1 MEENKDKIGNDDAVE
16 GRIIDV
22 EPQVEE
28 EAKPRPES
36 GQDSDT
42 DSNNDKH
49 NSSVETPAPS
59 FKTALPLVLAIVA
72 MVAITA
78 SWIAGYRYWQ
88 NLKAD
93 LTVMQQRI
101 NSTLEQQ
108 QQLNQEIE
116 QASIELDQQK
126 QSIAKQAARTAEQDE
141 KIRQESEQLSRQT
154 EIMQLAV
161 DQVSQKIGRS
171 NNQWQLAEAE
181 SLMRIANQRLSLN
194 RDIDTAISALQQADQ
209 KLLQSGNLGLT
220 EIRNALAEEINQ
232 LKSVNLPDITGMAA
246 TLQSLSQQVNQLKPA
261 GTTLT
266 PTSGESTEDEQQA
279 GRSLDTLLE
288 DTWNG
293 FKQLVVVRKHEQ
305 PVSAML
311 PPSQQYFLYQNLQL
325 QLETA
330 RLALLRKETIIF
342 HSSLDTAIEWI
353 NSFFDPAEA
362 TASNM
367 LNTLQTLKATEL
379 SPEIPNISTSLEQLS
394 QYREARQ

>member
-1 MEENKDKIGNDDAVE
+1 MEENKEKLGSDDAVE

-22 EPQVEE
+22 EPEIEKEE
-28 EAKPRPES
+28 KPSPDS
-36 GQDSDT
+36 GSEKHQDSDEKT
-42 DSNNDKH
+42 GQ
-49 NSSVETPAPS
+49 A
-59 FKTALPLVLAIVA
+59 FKPALPLILAVVA
-72 MVAITA
+72 VVAIAA

-93 LTVMQQRI
+93 LTLMQQRI
-101 NSTLEQQ
+101 SNTLTQQ
-108 QQLNQEIE
+108 QQLSKDIE
-116 QASIELDQQK
+116 QASFELEQQK
-126 QSIAKQAARTAEQDE
+126 QSIEKQAARTSEQDE
-141 KIRQESEQLSRQT
+141 KIRQESAQLSRQT

-161 DQVSQKIGRS
+161 DQVSQKIGRT

-194 RDIDTAISALQQADQ
+194 RDINTAISALQQADQ

-220 EIRNALAEEINQ
+220 DIRNALADEINQ

-246 TLQSLSQQVNQLKPA
+246 NLQSLSQQVSQLKPA
-261 GTTLT
+261 GASLT
-266 PTSGESTEDEQQA
+266 RSTDESSTEDQQA

-288 DTWNG
+288 DTWKG
-293 FKQLVVVRKHEQ
+293 FKQLVVIRKHEQ

-330 RLALLRKETIIF
+330 RLALLRKESIIF
-342 HSSLDTAIEWI
+342 HSSLDTAMEWI
-353 NSFFDPAEA
+353 NSFFDTKEA

-367 LNTLQTLKATEL
+367 LNTLQSLKAVDL
-379 SPEIPNISTSLEQLS
+379 SPTIPTITASLQQLTE
-394 QYREARQ
+394 YREAQQ

>member
-1 MEENKDKIGNDDAVE
+1 MEENKDKLGNDDAVE

-22 EPQVEE
+22 EPEIEE
-28 EAKPRPES
+28 EEKSSPDTETDTGNENNQGSTEATSQTFKP
-36 GQDSDT
+36 G
-42 DSNNDKH
+42 
-49 NSSVETPAPS
+49 
-59 FKTALPLVLAIVA
+59 LPLVLAIVA
-72 MVAITA
+72 MVAIAA

-88 NLKAD
+88 NLKTD
-93 LTVMQQRI
+93 LTAMQQRI
-101 NSTLEQQ
+101 SSTLAQQ
-108 QQLNQEIE
+108 QQLSRDIE

-126 QSIAKQAARTAEQDE
+126 QSIEKQAVRTAEQDE

-154 EIMQLAV
+154 EVMQLAV

-194 RDIDTAISALQQADQ
+194 RDINTAISALQQADQ

-220 EIRNALAEEINQ
+220 DIRNALAEEINQ
-232 LKSVNLPDITGMAA
+232 LKSVKLPDITGMAA
-246 TLQSLSQQVNQLKPA
+246 TLQSLSQQVSQLKPA
-261 GTTLT
+261 GAALTRSTTDR
-266 PTSGESTEDEQQA
+266 SDDEQAA

-288 DTWNG
+288 DTWKG

-342 HSSLDTAIEWI
+342 HSSLDTAMEWI
-353 NSFFDPAEA
+353 DSFFDPAEA

-367 LNTLQTLKATEL
+367 LNTLQTLKTAEL
-379 SPEIPNISTSLEQLS
+379 SPAIPNITTSLEQLT
-394 QYREARQ
+394 QYREARK

>member
-1 MEENKDKIGNDDAVE
+1 MEQNKDQISNDDAVE

-28 EAKPRPES
+28 
-36 GQDSDT
+36 QD
-42 DSNNDKH
+42 K
-49 NSSVETPAPS
+49 PAPDAQDQAAQTS
-59 FKTALPLVLAIVA
+59 GDLPPGTTRPGLPLILAIVA
-72 MVAITA
+72 MVAVTA
-78 SWIAGYRYWQ
+78 AWIAGYRYWQ
-88 NLKAD
+88 NMKAD

-101 NSTLEQQ
+101 NNTLAQQ
-108 QQLNQEIE
+108 KQLGEDIE
-116 QASIELDQQK
+116 KASLELDQQK
-126 QSIAKQAARTAEQDE
+126 QAIAKQSARTSEQDE
-141 KIRQESEQLSRQT
+141 KIRQESAQLSRQA

-161 DQVSQKIGRS
+161 DQVSQKIGRT

-194 RDIDTAISALQQADQ
+194 RDINTAISALQQADQ

-220 EIRNALAEEINQ
+220 GIRNSLAEEINR
-232 LKSVNLPDITGMAA
+232 LKAVDQPDITGMAA
-246 TLQSLSQQVNQLKPA
+246 NLQSLSGQVNQLKPA
-261 GTTLT
+261 GSSLT
-266 PTSGESTEDEQQA
+266 RSTASPASDEQQA

-288 DTWNG
+288 DTWKG

-330 RLALLRKETIIF
+330 RLALLRQETIIF
-342 HSSLDTAIEWI
+342 RSSLETAIEWI
-353 NSFFDPAEA
+353 NSFFDNQEA

-367 LNTLQTLKATEL
+367 LNNLQALRSTEL
-379 SPEIPNISTSLEQLS
+379 SPVIPDISGSLEQLS
-394 QYREARQ
+394 RYREARQ

>member
-16 GRIIDV
+16 GRIIEV
-22 EPQVEE
+22 EPEIEE
-28 EAKPRPES
+28 EQKSNPDTRSEKNQSSAETKSQGFKP
-36 GQDSDT
+36 G
-42 DSNNDKH
+42 
-49 NSSVETPAPS
+49 
-59 FKTALPLVLAIVA
+59 LPMVLAIVA
-72 MVAITA
+72 IVAVTA
-78 SWIAGYRYWQ
+78 SWMAGYRYWQ

-93 LTVMQQRI
+93 LSVMQQRI
-101 NSTLEQQ
+101 NSTLAQQ
-108 QQLNQEIE
+108 QQLSRDIE
-116 QASIELDQQK
+116 QASTELDQQK
-126 QSIAKQAARTAEQDE
+126 QSIEKQAARTAEQDE

-194 RDIDTAISALQQADQ
+194 RDINTAISALQQADQ

-220 EIRNALAEEINQ
+220 DIRNALAEEINQ
-232 LKSVNLPDITGMAA
+232 LKSVKLPDITGMAA

-261 GTTLT
+261 GAALT
-266 PTSGESTEDEQQA
+266 RSTADRPEDEQEA

-342 HSSLDTAIEWI
+342 HSSLDNAMEWI
-353 NSFFDPAEA
+353 NSFFDPEEA
-362 TASNM
+362 TADNM
-367 LNTLQTLKATEL
+367 LNTLQTLKAAEL
-379 SPEIPNISTSLEQLS
+379 SPAIPNISASLEQLS
-394 QYREARQ
+394 QYREARK